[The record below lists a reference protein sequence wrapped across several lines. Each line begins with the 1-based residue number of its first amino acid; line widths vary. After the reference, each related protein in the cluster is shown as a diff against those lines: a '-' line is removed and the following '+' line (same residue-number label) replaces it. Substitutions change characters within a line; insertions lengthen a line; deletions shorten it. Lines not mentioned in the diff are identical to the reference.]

1 MTTPHPKA
9 ALREKLID
17 MIAEHLSGTYRCLRV
32 WEAWNFGTMSQD
44 DFDDVGESDT
54 PAELR
59 QRIDAAISTAAH
71 PTAGIWVPTELA
83 ERVQETMGEFLMD
96 HGWRQQDM
104 DTSDEFGALLAVATK
119 AEPLQQPER
128 VPLTDLQID
137 ECLPLGVA
145 GYSAL
150 VGVDEIRAFA
160 RAVEAAHDIK
170 PKEQPNA

>member
-104 DTSDEFGALLAVATK
+104 DTSDEFGALRRT
-119 AEPLQQPER
+119 R
-128 VPLTDLQID
+128 
-137 ECLPLGVA
+137 
-145 GYSAL
+145 
-150 VGVDEIRAFA
+150 R
-160 RAVEAAHDIK
+160 
-170 PKEQPNA
+170 EQ